1 MQKTEN
7 PEDITSSGVVKL
19 RTDSISAGITIK
31 EGVLNVENNI
41 RVLLVEDEENMRELI
56 KIAFKKENFDTIEA
70 IDGKQ
75 GLNLFK
81 MNGADIVILDIMLP
95 EIDGWTVCREIRKVS
110 NVPIILLTARGE
122 EFDKLFG
129 FELGADDYLVKPFS
143 PKELIARVRALMRRA
158 EIKIND
164 SAPCFKVGDI
174 VIDRLSREVTANEK
188 EISLTNKEYELLC
201 FLAANPKIV
210 FTREQLLLK
219 VWGYEQYGDPRT
231 VDTHIKKLRE
241 KLGDYSSYISTMWGV
256 GYKFEVPK

>member
-1 MQKTEN
+1 
-7 PEDITSSGVVKL
+7 V
-19 RTDSISAGITIK
+19 
-31 EGVLNVENNI
+31 NNSV
-41 RVLLVEDEENMRELI
+41 RVLLIEDEEKMRELI
-56 KIAFKKENFDTIEA
+56 KIVFRKEDFVIIEA
-70 IDGKQ
+70 VDGKQ
-75 GLNLFK
+75 GLNLFRT
-81 MNGADIVILDIMLP
+81 NSVDIVILDIMLP
-95 EIDGWTVCREIRKVS
+95 EIDGWTVCREIRRTS

-143 PKELIARVRALMRRA
+143 PKELMARVKALLRRA
-158 EIKIND
+158 EIKSNEAA
-164 SAPCFKVGDI
+164 SYYRFGNI
-174 VIDRLSREVTANEK
+174 VIDRLSREVTVNGRPVN
-188 EISLTNKEYELLC
+188 LTNKEYELLY

-241 KLGDYSSYISTMWGV
+241 KLGDYSSCISTMWGV